1 MSRGG
6 KNHAQGGGGIF
17 AGAQDKIFIPPLANF
32 SCMPLHMERRK
43 KSIQKTM
50 ESRSMIQRYTG
61 QTKSA
66 DVVREE
72 VIYIDA
78 INMSFL
84 LDEQLDLW
92 AR

>member
-1 MSRGG
+1 
-6 KNHAQGGGGIF
+6 
-17 AGAQDKIFIPPLANF
+17 
-32 SCMPLHMERRK
+32 MERRK

-78 INMSFL
+78 INMPFL
-84 LDEQLDLW
+84 LDEQIDL
-92 AR
+92 